1 MDEAIAVPDISTLT
15 SDKVQ
20 KCQAQIRFVIHTNT
34 IFRCGQTDLKAGPRE
49 KVVARLASYRAE
61 LARQE
66 EQVSS
71 VAVRCSAERCS
82 VVQCR
87 CVSARPRRARGMTAW
102 SCSP

>member
-71 VAVRCSAERCS
+71 VAVNNVNNNVNNGHHYR
-82 VVQCR
+82 
-87 CVSARPRRARGMTAW
+87 VSWHSFPF
-102 SCSP
+102 C